1 MTEYVGPT
9 AVKILTNQA
18 KEYALPYLRYV
29 FCYGEIVEDFTNQRN
44 ALKLRKHM
52 VKTRV
57 DEAKRQLEHIY
68 EDVEDWLRRAEREL
82 EETQNL
88 KHEIDR
94 VKCFK
99 WCPKWG
105 WRCCLSKKLAENT
118 SIISKFLETSNSAQV
133 SYHGS
138 LQGIEFTTPTD
149 SVGPASSKSTLIG
162 IMEAI
167 NYNGVNMIGLYG
179 MVGVGKTTLAK
190 EVGKHAREQKLFD
203 KIVMFTVSQNP
214 KINKIQDKVADFFGL
229 KFETS
234 SQEGKAEALFRSMQ
248 GVNKILVIVDD
259 LWEEFKLE
267 SIGIPF
273 GDGHKGCKI
282 LLNKR
287 HQQVCIK
294 MNCQKVIQLGILSE
308 DEAWVLFRERS
319 GLDDYCSSLNDV
331 AKEVAGEC
339 KGLPPVLDTVTR
351 ALKDESLDA
360 RRALKQRFKDSRHL
374 VNEEVLGDFFKGLKL
389 SYAYLKEGN
398 NQITENDIQM
408 CFLLC
413 SLFPE

>member
-18 KEYALPYLRYV
+18 KECASPYLRYV

-57 DEAKRQLEHIY
+57 DEAKRQLEHIH

-214 KINKIQDKVADFFGL
+214 KINKIQYKVADFFGL

-248 GVNKILVIVDD
+248 GVNKILVIIDD

-287 HQQVCIK
+287 HNK
-294 MNCQKVIQLGILSE
+294 S
-308 DEAWVLFRERS
+308 S
-319 GLDDYCSSLNDV
+319 LDDYCSSLNDV

-339 KGLPPVLDTVTR
+339 KGLPHVLDTVAR

-360 RRALKQRFKDSRHL
+360 RRALKQRFKDSKAF
-374 VNEEVLGDFFKGLKL
+374 G
-389 SYAYLKEGN
+389 
-398 NQITENDIQM
+398 
-408 CFLLC
+408 
-413 SLFPE
+413 